1 MIGQAASIVRDL
13 FIAGQVGLSPELD
26 ALLIAWGVP
35 TALAA
40 ILSSGTSAALV
51 PAFVETR
58 LNLGLV
64 PARRLAGAVALWAT
78 AGTGVLAAVIFVA
91 ADPIV
96 SIVGIGLSE
105 PDRAVAATYLRMMV
119 PIGVIACLQHILL
132 AVSQAEGRFAT
143 MAASNLAQPV
153 TTLAVVLALWH
164 WTGLTAVALA
174 FLLGPLASLLVLLVD
189 GVRSST
195 IPIPS
200 LVPRGVGIR
209 DLVRHASPLTLSAAL
224 LPLNVIVD
232 RAIASLVT
240 PGAVSALRYAETLV
254 RTPISAIGPAWG
266 SALYPALVRT
276 ARDGASAI
284 GESTGVAI
292 RYATAVFVPLS
303 VLLMALAPLVV
314 EVIYGRGAFD
324 AEAAALTTG
333 AVAGYAPLVAA
344 LMITPVLT
352 NAHNAMQRGY
362 VLLATGIL
370 NVTLNLTLNVLLA
383 AWLGVAGV
391 AASSSITAV
400 ILIFFLVSR
409 MRELRAAHQLRTM
422 VRNPDSFAD
431 GGNGSRGGGWAGGV
445 DRNPDAPRSARSHR
459 SLRLGICLRRQLV
472 GNRHGAAP
480 ARARHP
486 VGRHRPDGGSRIGA
500 GASELTTALATRAR
514 SQRSQ
519 RESFARPASS
529 W

>member
-1 MIGQAASIVRDL
+1 MTGPDPGTRWRLGSLKRPIAVLTGGTVIGQAASIVRDL

-58 LNLGLV
+58 LNFGLD

-78 AGTGVLAAVIFVA
+78 AGAGVLAAVIFVA

-105 PDRAVAATYLRMMV
+105 PDRAVAATYLQMMV
-119 PIGVIACLQHILL
+119 PIAVIACLQHILL

-143 MAASNLAQPV
+143 MSASNLAQPV
-153 TTLAVVLALWH
+153 TTLVVVLALWR

-200 LVPRGVGIR
+200 LFPRRVGIR
-209 DLVRHASPLTLSAAL
+209 GLVRHASPLTLSAAL

-240 PGAVSALRYAETLV
+240 PGGVSALRYAETLV
-254 RTPISAIGPAWG
+254 RTPVSAIGPAWG

-276 ARDGASAI
+276 ARDGVVAI

-324 AEAAALTTG
+324 AEAAELTTG
-333 AVAGYAPLVAA
+333 AVAGYAPMVAA
-344 LMITPVLT
+344 LMITPVLIT
-352 NAHNAMQRGY
+352 AHNALHRGY
-362 VLLATGIL
+362 VLLATGAL
-370 NVTLNLTLNVLLA
+370 NVTLNFTLNVLLA
-383 AWLGVAGV
+383 PWLGVAGV

-400 ILIFFLVSR
+400 ILIFFLGAR
-409 MRELRAAHQLRTM
+409 MGELRAAHQLRTI
-422 VRNPDSFAD
+422 F
-431 GGNGSRGGGWAGGV
+431 GTLI
-445 DRNPDAPRSARSHR
+445 R
-459 SLRLGICLRRQLV
+459 SLAAV
-472 GNRHGAAP
+472 AAP
-480 ARARHP
+480 AVVVGLVVWTGIPMRLELPAVIAVAFLGFASVATWLAIGMALRQPEIGTLLADIARMAGRALRW
-486 VGRHRPDGGSRIGA
+486 
-500 GASELTTALATRAR
+500 AR
-514 SQRSQ
+514 RN
-519 RESFARPASS
+519 
-529 W
+529 